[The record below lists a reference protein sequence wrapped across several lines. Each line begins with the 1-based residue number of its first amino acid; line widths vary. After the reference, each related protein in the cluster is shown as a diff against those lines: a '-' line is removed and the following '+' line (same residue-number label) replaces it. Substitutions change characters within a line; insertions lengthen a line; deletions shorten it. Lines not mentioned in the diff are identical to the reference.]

1 MYRII
6 EFNCHI
12 SNQTIIFSDYYVELA
27 DNEIDGDKVVD
38 DSMEVGPLLNF
49 DPMDAINS
57 TFNGSES
64 QFSSIRIEPDE
75 QNMTILDLQCET
87 VDSNLDMLMRRATCT
102 SSNDIADD
110 VSSSVNFATRTSSG
124 LLMPPVTSNT
134 LITIVPKIEPKLV
147 DGTDEKSSTGKPRSI
162 ISIKRSRDLDTDDLA
177 CVKKQKVKLIVRFM
191 IL

>member
-1 MYRII
+1 MYKII
-6 EFNCHI
+6 EFNYHI

-27 DNEIDGDKVVD
+27 DNEIDGDKVAD

-87 VDSNLDMLMRRATCT
+87 VDSNLDMLMRRATGS
-102 SSNDIADD
+102 SSNDIAD

-124 LLMPPVTSNT
+124 LLMPSVTSNT